1 MITFYLKFTFQ
12 PDSIFQMRRPYDLL
26 SFLEQGNR
34 RDSVNKLF
42 ESMRT
47 RKALIDN
54 QFVGLHSAS
63 DVENGLHMTD
73 IDCLSREQYD
83 IELDFHQSVVI
94 NGNTREGIS

>member
-1 MITFYLKFTFQ
+1 M
-12 PDSIFQMRRPYDLL
+12 
-26 SFLEQGNR
+26 EQGNR

-47 RKALIDN
+47 RKAIIDN

-73 IDCLSREQYD
+73 VDCLLREQYD
-83 IELDFHQSVVI
+83 IELDFHSSIVSD
-94 NGNTREGIS
+94 GGFREGIT

>member
-1 MITFYLKFTFQ
+1 M
-12 PDSIFQMRRPYDLL
+12 L

-42 ESMRT
+42 ESMKS

-63 DVENGLHMTD
+63 EVESGLHMTD
-73 IDCLSREQYD
+73 SDCLMREKYD
-83 IELDFHQSVVI
+83 YDLDFHHSI
-94 NGNTREGIS
+94 AITGELRKGIK